1 MKMQV
6 AKYNP
11 TVTLTKFLEIVIM
24 WHTHGDIPM
33 DRVATQMFIEDEAF
47 VAFLDSVKNWS
58 RMFGLTCP
66 TKSDVVRTLH
76 SLYDAPRS

>member
-11 TVTLTKFLEIVIM
+11 TITLNKFLEIVLM
-24 WHTHGDIPM
+24 WHTSGDIPM
-33 DRVATQMFIEDEAF
+33 DRVSTQLFIEDDQF
-47 VAFLDSVKNWS
+47 IVFLDSVKNWS

-66 TKSDVVRTLH
+66 SKQDVVVSLH
-76 SLYDAPRS
+76 SLYATN

>member
-33 DRVATQMFIEDEAF
+33 DRVATQTFIEDESF
-47 VAFLDSVKNWS
+47 VVFLDSVKTWS
-58 RMFGLTCP
+58 RQFGLTCP
-66 TKSDVVRTLH
+66 AKQDVVKTLH
-76 SLYDAPRS
+76 ELYEKK

>member
-6 AKYNP
+6 AKYDP

-33 DRVATQMFIEDEAF
+33 DRVATQEFIEDDGF
-47 VAFLDSVKNWS
+47 VSFLDSVKTWS
-58 RMFGLTCP
+58 KSFGLTCP
-66 TKSDVVRTLH
+66 PKMEIVKTLH
-76 SLYDAPRS
+76 CLYDN

>member
-33 DRVATQMFIEDEAF
+33 DRVATQTFIEDESF
-47 VAFLDSVKNWS
+47 VVFLDSVKMWS
-58 RMFGLTCP
+58 RQFGLTCP
-66 TKSDVVRTLH
+66 LKQDVVRTLH
-76 SLYDAPRS
+76 ELYEEK